1 MEGLKQLII
10 EEEDWLIDRVI
21 EYAKEN
27 DYAAYSSTLRKAWR
41 ASICGLSAPLHEAL
55 DNFSVMP
62 KLVATHDY
70 SKHPVAQFGIE
81 QAKQHRMRGV
91 TLGLFLGLMKYYRQ
105 AYVDLVIERTN
116 NPKYISKYR
125 RYIERFFD
133 YVELG
138 FCTEWS
144 NESNNA
150 TLYEM
155 QVKNRLLTNEKNK
168 YLTIFESLH
177 DPVFLLNDK
186 GKIENFNQT
195 ARKLFVGDKDPGDKY
210 YGEDIS
216 NTYLDQVPHLLG
228 RGGMHFETQLKTLQG
243 TRFFDVSIQS
253 MLDISEKYQ
262 ETILILKDISKYK
275 EAKEQ
280 TELANKA
287 KAAFLATMT
296 HEIRTPIN
304 GVLGM
309 VDLLSY
315 TPLTEK
321 QKRYVDSISQCSE
334 LLLNVLNDT
343 LDYSKFEAGAL
354 GLETIDFDLQ
364 QIFRNVCDIINSK
377 VEAHGID
384 LICNTGMGV
393 SNFYYGDPARLQQI
407 LLNLIDNAVKFT
419 SNGHVSLTIDLMEEK
434 QPGIH
439 LLKFNVEDT
448 GIGINALKMDLLF
461 KPYMQQD
468 ASTSRLYGGTG
479 LGLAICDKLVR
490 AMNGRIWCENNQ
502 HGGATFSFEIPLL
515 QASKLSS
522 RTKEPH
528 LETIQGLNVM
538 LVEDNNVNSEVAE
551 GFLKRSNHKVT
562 ILSSGEE
569 AIEYFEHYKFD
580 LILMDVRMPGIG
592 GVEAVKIIRQLERK
606 SNKRTPI
613 IFLSALADRH
623 ELETYF
629 AAGADGFL
637 SKPFSPDELNQTIAS
652 CLSDEA
658 FIDHFKAIST
668 HSDDINII
676 DKTCMSNHLELLGKD
691 RAQRIYTAY
700 CQDTSKIIKNIVSH
714 CETAHFQEIE
724 DAAHTL
730 KSASRNVG
738 MTCMAQLA
746 EQIETAAKNQDDDQI
761 HRKVKQLCD
770 TRRNNLAVF
779 QHFWEELT
787 SSVPGA
793 ENVSHP
799 MNS

>member
-1 MEGLKQLII
+1 MEGLRQLII
-10 EEEDWLIDRVI
+10 DEEEWLIDRI
-21 EYAKEN
+21 LEYAKEN

-41 ASICGLSAPLHEAL
+41 TSICGLSAPLREAL
-55 DNFSVMP
+55 DNFKTMP

-105 AYVDLVIERTN
+105 AYVDLVVERSS
-116 NPKYISKYR
+116 NPDRVADYR
-125 RYIERFFD
+125 LYIERFFD
-133 YVELG
+133 YIELG

-144 NESNNA
+144 DESNNV
-150 TLYEM
+150 TMHEM

-177 DPVFLLNDK
+177 DPVFLLD
-186 GKIENFNQT
+186 GQGRIENYNQS
-195 ARKLFVGDKDPGDKY
+195 ARTMFVGHKDPGDNY
-210 YGEDIS
+210 YGADTRNS
-216 NTYLDQVPHLLG
+216 YLDQVPDLLG
-228 RGGMHFETQLKTLQG
+228 RGGMHFECQLKTLKG
-243 TRFFDVSIQS
+243 LRAFDVSIQS

-262 ETILILKDISKYK
+262 ETIVILKDISKYK

-309 VDLLSY
+309 AELLSY
-315 TPLTEK
+315 TPLSAK

-354 GLETIDFDLQ
+354 DLETIDFDLQ
-364 QIFRNVCDIINSK
+364 QVFRNVRDIIHNK
-377 VEAHGID
+377 VAEHGIR
-384 LICNTGMGV
+384 LMCNISKDV

-419 SNGHVSLTIDLMEEK
+419 SSGHVALNIELVEEK
-434 QPGIH
+434 QPGVDV
-439 LLKFNVEDT
+439 LKFHVEDT
-448 GIGINALKMDLLF
+448 GIGIDAVKMDLLF

-490 AMNGRIWCENNQ
+490 AMKGRIWCENNQ
-502 HGGATFSFEIPLL
+502 HGGATFIFEIPLL
-515 QASKLSS
+515 QATRRSS
-522 RTKEPH
+522 RIEESR
-528 LETIQGLNVM
+528 LAVVQGLNVM
-538 LVEDNNVNSEVAE
+538 LVEDNDVNSEVAE

-569 AIEYFEHYKFD
+569 AIEQFSRHSFD

-592 GVEAVKIIRQLERK
+592 GVEAVRKIRQLEKK
-606 SNKRTPI
+606 SNKRTPV

-637 SKPFSPDELNQTIAS
+637 SKPFSPTELNQTISS

-658 FIDHFKAIST
+658 FIDHFKTTSIET
-668 HSDDINII
+668 DDMKII
-676 DKTCMSNHLELLGKD
+676 DKTCMSNHLQLLGKD
-691 RAQRIYTAY
+691 RAQRIYAAY
-700 CQDTSKIIKNIVSH
+700 CQDVSKIIEKIASH
-714 CETAHFQEIE
+714 CEGRNFQATE

-738 MTCMAQLA
+738 MIFMAQLA
-746 EQIETAAKNQDDDQI
+746 EQIEAAAKNHDNDLVQI
-761 HRKVKQLCD
+761 KVNQLCD
-770 TRRNNLAVF
+770 SKVNNLAAF
-779 QHFWEELT
+779 QHLWEKLT
-787 SSVPGA
+787 FSVTGA
-793 ENVSHP
+793 ENIP
-799 MNS
+799 NTMNS